1 MSPGGLKGLDLG
13 LGMFAYLAPCMVSVA
28 SIPRFDTKPM
38 GWGSIDL
45 IQKISA
51 FSNHWRTECI
61 TTVIVISLKGPGP
74 LQQEEEEGEERRD
87 KRRT

>member
-1 MSPGGLKGLDLG
+1 LDLG

-45 IQKISA
+45 IQQISA

-61 TTVIVISLKGPGP
+61 TTVIVISLRDRARCNKKKKK
-74 LQQEEEEGEERRD
+74 ERSD
-87 KRRT
+87 GTSVAPKRFE